1 MAILWRKPF
10 SRQQTAFLNT
20 SKIEHRSW
28 KPLKKWNSPA
38 IQGMRKNSYVCGRA
52 TENVYRRVRVPFPP
66 LRRVDWYVAQLR
78 LFIRMVFEDTT
89 AKGDLLT
96 STKKCQRK
104 GYFVFVGFVKETKL
118 PLSND
123 VGDIT
128 TKVKLLFDLGNSALE
143 DRIITRVELAGSRI
157 TMGPPESP
165 YNVTSV
171 SL

>member
-1 MAILWRKPF
+1 
-10 SRQQTAFLNT
+10 
-20 SKIEHRSW
+20 
-28 KPLKKWNSPA
+28 
-38 IQGMRKNSYVCGRA
+38 
-52 TENVYRRVRVPFPP
+52 
-66 LRRVDWYVAQLR
+66 
-78 LFIRMVFEDTT
+78 MVFEDTT